1 MQLRNHSQNGNRDDH
16 HDVMPTWHA
25 IDWLICCEPYQLKGD
40 HPMVGVLQ
48 MTLHQQANRLRN
60 VVGAWSNDQLK
71 WMGT

>member
-16 HDVMPTWHA
+16 HDVMPTWHV
-25 IDWLICCEPYQLKGD
+25 IDWLICCELCRQLGD
-40 HPMVGVLQ
+40 HQLDGLQ
-48 MTLHQQANRLRN
+48 LRLRQQANRLQN